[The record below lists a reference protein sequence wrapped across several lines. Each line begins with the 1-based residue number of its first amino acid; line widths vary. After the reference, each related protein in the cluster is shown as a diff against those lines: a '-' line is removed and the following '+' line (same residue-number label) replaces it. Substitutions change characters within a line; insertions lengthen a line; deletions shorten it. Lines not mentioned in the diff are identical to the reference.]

1 MKKYLS
7 YILPLIFSACTQL
20 PMPPVSDLEE
30 LRFNGPVHTV
40 AVIEYDA
47 ILENGEFVPLDT
59 LTTRTITFSQDGR
72 IEKMVHENGTEL
84 YYYEPGRR
92 TIKRYDVDGES
103 DHNEIADY
111 DAKGDMIAWG
121 MYTDE
126 DSIMSREEY
135 RYDNHRC
142 VEKHVFNGKDKE
154 EILVCRDYSY
164 DEAGHLLAYNAYNPD
179 GSLNYGWQ
187 CTCDTAGRLLT
198 EQWLD
203 TDGSVMSTSLYTYN
217 PDGLKATEQSDL
229 TRVEYTYELDSYGN
243 YTTRV
248 ATFYSPGM
256 NPNYIITH
264 REIQYY

>member
-30 LRFNGPVHTV
+30 LQFNGPVHTV
-40 AVIEYDA
+40 AVIEQEAVDD
-47 ILENGEFVPLDT
+47 NGRIVTLDT
-59 LTTRTITFSQDGR
+59 LTNRIITFTPEGLVDSVVHESGVERYHYAPGKRTIERLD
-72 IEKMVHENGTEL
+72 I
-84 YYYEPGRR
+84 
-92 TIKRYDVDGES
+92 DGEP
-103 DHNEIADY
+103 DHNEIATF
-111 DAKGDMIAWG
+111 DAHGNLIEWEMVAPEG
-121 MYTDE
+121 RL
-126 DSIMSREEY
+126 MSREEY
-135 RYDNHRC
+135 RYQDRRC
-142 VEKHVFNGKDKE
+142 VEKQ
-154 EILVCRDYSY
+154 ILSEDGASFICRDYRY
-164 DEAGHLLAYNAYNPD
+164 DEAGHLLAYNAYNHD

-203 TDGSVMSTSLYTYN
+203 TDGSVMSTSLYTYCA
-217 PDGLKATEQSDL
+217 DGLKESEQTDL